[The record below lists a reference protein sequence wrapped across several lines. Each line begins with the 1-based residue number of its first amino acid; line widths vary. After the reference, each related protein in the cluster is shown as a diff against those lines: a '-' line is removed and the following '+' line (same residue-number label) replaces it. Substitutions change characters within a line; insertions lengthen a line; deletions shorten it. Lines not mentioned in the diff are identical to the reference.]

1 MSELNLNYLPK
12 QVELFDDPAK
22 FKVCGKGRRF
32 GLTRGMALH
41 VIEKCID
48 GESPILWVD
57 TVNSNIERYFDRYFM
72 PVLKAIDKRN
82 WKYNRQKG
90 ELKIYNSIVDFR
102 SAESPENI
110 EGFGYRLIIINEAG
124 IILKNRR
131 LWEESIRPMVMDFG
145 ANVIIGG
152 TPKGRKY
159 KGEKHLFYELYQ
171 RGLAD
176 GVRWK
181 SFNYSTYDN
190 PLLSKL
196 DVDEAVS
203 EISPALR
210 DQEIYGKFIDTFS
223 KGIIRKSWLTTFD
236 YDFRSKPIR
245 KIIQAWDTA
254 FKAKEENDYSV
265 CQTWALMEDEILLI
279 HMWVGK
285 VEFPELKLKFVELY
299 NLIPGVE
306 EVLIE
311 DKASGQS
318 LIQEMER
325 ETNIPIVKIKPDTDK
340 VSRVHAVT
348 PIMAQGKVK
357 IHKDLEYLE
366 LFYEQCEEFPNAD
379 HDDIVDDMS
388 QSLIYLKPE
397 LGIVSNIDHVSAPL
411 DISSLTRN
419 YKNLFFN

>member
-1 MSELNLNYLPK
+1 MSELKLSYLPK
-12 QVELFDDPAK
+12 QVEIFDDPAK
-22 FKVCGKGRRF
+22 FKVIGKGRRF
-32 GLTRGMALH
+32 GLTRGMALN

-48 GESPILWVD
+48 GTTPVLWVD

-72 PVLKAIDKRN
+72 PVLKSIDKRN

-124 IILKNRR
+124 IILKNRN
-131 LWEESIRPMVMDFG
+131 LWEESIRPMVMDYG
-145 ANVIIGG
+145 ADVIIGG

-159 KGEKHLFYELYQ
+159 KGQKHLFYELYQ

-176 GVRWK
+176 GIRWK
-181 SFNYSTYDN
+181 SFNFSTYDN
-190 PLLSKL
+190 PLLSKI

-203 EISPALR
+203 EISPSLR
-210 DQEIYGKFIDTFS
+210 DQEIYGKFIDTFA
-223 KGIIRKSWLTTFD
+223 KGIIRKEWLPTFD
-236 YDFRSKPIR
+236 YDFRSKPVR

-279 HMWVGK
+279 HQWAGK
-285 VEFPELKLKFVELY
+285 VEFPELKIKFKELFY
-299 NLIPGVE
+299 EIPGID

-325 ETNIPIVKIKPDTDK
+325 DTNIPIIKIKPETDK

-357 IHKDLEYLE
+357 IYKYLDYLE
-366 LFYEQCEEFPNAD
+366 LLMEQSIEFPNAE
-379 HDDIVDDMS
+379 HDDCVDDMS
-388 QSLIYLKPE
+388 QSLIYLKP
-397 LGIVSNIDHVSAPL
+397 LLSIMSNIDHVSAL
-411 DISSLTRN
+411 SEIKRLTEN
-419 YKNLFFN
+419 YKNLLFN

>member
-1 MSELNLNYLPK
+1 MSDLELKFLPK
-12 QVELFDDPAK
+12 QTELFDDPAR
-22 FKVCGKGRRF
+22 FKVVGKGRRF

-41 VIEKCID
+41 VIENCID
-48 GESPILWVD
+48 GVTPILWVD

-72 PVLKAIDKRN
+72 PVLKSLPKTA
-82 WKYNRQKG
+82 WKYNRTKG

-145 ANVIIGG
+145 AKVIIGG

-171 RGLAD
+171 RGLVD
-176 GVRWK
+176 GIRWK

-190 PLLSKL
+190 PLLSKV
-196 DVDEAVS
+196 DIDEAVS
-203 EISPALR
+203 DISPALR
-210 DQEIYGKFIDTFS
+210 DQEIYGKFIDTFA
-223 KGIIRKSWLTTFD
+223 KGIIRKEWLPTFD
-236 YDFRSKPIR
+236 YDFRSR
-245 KIIQAWDTA
+245 KVIKLIQAWDTA

-265 CQTWALMEDEILLI
+265 CQTWALMEDEILLV
-279 HMWVGK
+279 HMWAGK
-285 VEFPELKLKFVELY
+285 VEFPELKIKFKELY
-299 NLIPGVE
+299 NEIVGVE

-325 ETNIPIVKIKPDTDK
+325 DSDIRIIKIKPDSDK
-340 VSRVHAVT
+340 ISRVHAVT

-357 IHKDLEYLE
+357 IYKYLDYLD
-366 LFYEQCEEFPNAD
+366 LFYEQSEEFPNAE

-388 QSLIYLKPE
+388 QSLLYLKPF
-397 LGIVSNIDHVSAPL
+397 LGMKPTIDHVSSDL
-411 DISSLTRN
+411 KMSSLTHNFR
-419 YKNLFFN
+419 YLFFN

>member
-1 MSELNLNYLPK
+1 MSELELTYLPK
-12 QVELFDDPAK
+12 QAELFEDPAR
-22 FKVCGKGRRF
+22 FKVVGKGRRF

-41 VIEKCID
+41 VIENCID
-48 GESPILWVD
+48 GTSPVLWVD
-57 TVNSNIERYFDRYFM
+57 TVNSNIERYFDRYFL
-72 PVLKAIDKRN
+72 PVLKALPKTA

-90 ELKIYNSIVDFR
+90 ELKIYNSVVDFR

-131 LWEESIRPMVMDFG
+131 LWEESIRPMVMDYG

-152 TPKGRKY
+152 TPKGKKH
-159 KGEKHLFYELYQ
+159 KGEKHLFYELHQ

-190 PLLSKL
+190 PLLNKA

-203 EISPALR
+203 EVSPSLR

-223 KGIIRKSWLTTFD
+223 KGIIRKTWLPTFD
-236 YDFRSKPIR
+236 YDFRSR
-245 KIIQAWDTA
+245 KIIKLIQAWDTA

-265 CQTWALMEDEILLI
+265 CQTWALMEDEILLV
-279 HMWVGK
+279 HQWVGK
-285 VEFPELKLKFVELY
+285 VEFPELKKKFIELY
-299 NLIPGVE
+299 HDIPGVE

-325 ETNIPIVKIKPDTDK
+325 DTTIPIVKIKPDTDK

-348 PIMAQGKVK
+348 PIMEQGKVK
-357 IHKDLEYLE
+357 VYKYLDY
-366 LFYEQCEEFPNAD
+366 LDIFYEQSEEFPNAE
-379 HDDIVDDMS
+379 HDDCVDDMS
-388 QSLIYLKPE
+388 QSLLYLKPF
-397 LGIVSNIDHVSAPL
+397 LGRRTTIDHVSANL
-411 DISSLTRN
+411 GMASLAAQ